1 MIKIAIAS
9 GKGGTGKTF
18 VATNIFHVL
27 TQKNISSV
35 LADCDAEAPN
45 ALSFFESVRK
55 ETHEVIQ
62 FVPVIDVNKCTY
74 CGKCHEYCTYNA
86 IFILPPSKII
96 TVIEDLCHGC
106 GACTVACE
114 YDAITEKPF
123 PLGNVN
129 ICLYKGS
136 HPIIEARMNTGIMS
150 PVRVIK
156 QALRHIGH
164 EAEIA
169 VLDSPPGTSC
179 PFIQTVNQADYVILV
194 TEPTPFGL
202 SDLRQS
208 AETLKTMNRPFGVII
223 NKAGMGNNDVRD
235 YLAGEGISLLLE
247 IPYSKKI
254 AGLYSRGRLPV
265 ESDESFGIQLLNIIE
280 NITSGYGNSN
290 NKR

>member
-18 VATNIFHVL
+18 IATNIFHVL
-27 TQKNISSV
+27 TQKHVRSV

-45 ALSFFESVRK
+45 ALSFFETVGK
-55 ETHEVIQ
+55 ETHEVVQ
-62 FVPVIDVNKCTY
+62 SVPVIDISKCTY
-74 CGKCHEYCTYNA
+74 CGKCHEYCNYNA

-106 GACTVACE
+106 GACSVACE

-123 PLGNVN
+123 PLGSVN
-129 ICLYKGS
+129 IHLYNS
-136 HPIIEARMNTGIMS
+136 VHPIIEARMNTGIMS

-156 QALRHIGH
+156 QALRHINQ
-164 EAEIA
+164 EADIA
-169 VLDSPPGTSC
+169 ILDSPPGTSC
-179 PFIQTVNQADYVILV
+179 PFIQTVNQSDYVILV

-208 AETLKTMNRPFGVII
+208 VETLKTMKRQYGVII
-223 NKAGMGNNDVRD
+223 NKAGLGNNDVRE
-235 YLAGEGISLLLE
+235 YLEREGITLLLE
-247 IPYSKKI
+247 IPYSRKI
-254 AGLYSRGRLPV
+254 AGLYSTGTLLA
-265 ESDESFGIQLLNIIE
+265 ESDKSFGAQLLNVIE
-280 NITSGYGNSN
+280 NITVIYGNSN

>member
-27 TQKNISSV
+27 TQKNVSSV

-45 ALSFFESVRK
+45 ALSFFRTDAGEA
-55 ETHEVIQ
+55 HEVVQ
-62 FVPVIDVNKCTY
+62 YVPVIDVSKCTY
-74 CGKCHEYCTYNA
+74 CGKCHEYCNYNA
-86 IFILPPSKII
+86 IFILPPSEII
-96 TVIEDLCHGC
+96 SVIEDLCHGC
-106 GACTVACE
+106 GACSVACE

-129 ICLYKGS
+129 IHLYNNLY
-136 HPIIEARMNTGIMS
+136 PVIEARMNTGIMS

-156 QALRHIGH
+156 QALRHISH
-164 EAEIA
+164 EAEI
-169 VLDSPPGTSC
+169 VILDSPPGTSC

-208 AETLKTMNRPFGVII
+208 VETLKTMNRQYGVII
-223 NKAGMGNNDVRD
+223 NKAGTGYNDVRE
-235 YLAGEGISLLLE
+235 YLEREGIALLLE
-247 IPYSKKI
+247 IPYSRKI
-254 AGLYSRGRLPV
+254 AGLYSTGRLPA
-265 ESDESFGIQLLNIIE
+265 ESDESFGKQLLNVIE
-280 NITSGYGNSN
+280 NITVSYGNSN